1 MARKDL
7 GPVSDLIAT
16 LDLPDETKQFIA
28 EQYQAG
34 KITIQGI
41 RDLAREVATRV
52 VEAGREG
59 LTPGITKATA
69 SRDFYIA
76 LGDFDAGLT
85 GIETVVQAAENAKKV
100 GLKLEVPRPKWLK
113 DLGLPQNIQDVLYEQ
128 YKSGNITEP
137 AVEQLKN
144 YPKATGSFTWEGTT
158 VGSIGDLLSAMRN
171 AFKVSPLPVGPEA
184 DLVRTTVTNYNDKE
198 LAAESSRLNKAISS
212 GAKSYTFEGRT
223 YTLSQARDLIRP
235 LIASEVFDRNKV
247 KMGRDPELLKQQIA
261 AEKALSQSAADKAL
275 ASRQYRTALFD
286 FNRGS
291 ISEEQLRAAEEK
303 VASTGLDVE
312 RARVVAR
319 EATEPIQRRVPEGA
333 ADRAEQARFAEM
345 QRATGAPA
353 RAISAQAQRMA
364 GLAATAG
371 GGAAAA
377 PTATTPAPTSPA
389 GGGGAG
395 GGGGGG
401 GGGGT
406 RPVTR
411 QQVDAEIAST
421 GVADTAE
428 NRKAI
433 RARLAAG
440 EKIPSNWEARF
451 RQEFPQYQYLLDET
465 VFGADM
471 TALLQRA
478 VLEKWFDSDEA
489 KTLMEQG
496 FAATEYAQNTT
507 TNQQNFDKLTP
518 GNKQAQIDKYKLEIK
533 QAYGNLQIDDASLTT
548 IATKAARDAKT
559 GKGLELFIYQE
570 ALAKPVGT
578 NVYAMQTAATRAL
591 TSGEADRI
599 RQIGRDYGFQ
609 LSNQEVEDVLTGRK
623 TEEELRQSY
632 KIAAR
637 RWYKGVAEDLDA
649 GLTIDQIFK
658 PYRQYA
664 AQILEKP
671 IDQIDLVDTGG
682 APSIYSEALQGQDGP
697 LSLTEWAQ
705 KLKSDPKY
713 GYQYTSRA
721 NQEVSSVV
729 RSLEKAFGFTR

>member
-1 MARKDL
+1 MAAQDDFNKAQEALDA
-7 GPVSDLIAT
+7 GENFFYQGKSYTPAQIAT
-16 LDLPDETKQFIA
+16 QLLGAKGIITAAVKAEKSKKKSAKAASTQERRLDQRANKQRETALFNAKEELKLLENSKNFYLRGLNTGEVTEEEFNAYTATVGQVKRDINA
-28 EQYQAG
+28 MEAG
-34 KITIQGI
+34 A
-41 RDLAREVATRV
+41 LARPVLSTTGYGRYEMLETGLSAPTTQQAVDRA
-52 VEAGREG
+52 EAGRFAQTYLGQRTPLRITGEMAPVAAG
-59 LTPGITKATA
+59 EETPTTPGGAT
-69 SRDFYIA
+69 
-76 LGDFDAGLT
+76 
-85 GIETVVQAAENAKKV
+85 
-100 GLKLEVPRPKWLK
+100 
-113 DLGLPQNIQDVLYEQ
+113 
-128 YKSGNITEP
+128 
-137 AVEQLKN
+137 
-144 YPKATGSFTWEGTT
+144 
-158 VGSIGDLLSAMRN
+158 
-171 AFKVSPLPVGPEA
+171 
-184 DLVRTTVTNYNDKE
+184 
-198 LAAESSRLNKAISS
+198 
-212 GAKSYTFEGRT
+212 
-223 YTLSQARDLIRP
+223 
-235 LIASEVFDRNKV
+235 
-247 KMGRDPELLKQQIA
+247 
-261 AEKALSQSAADKAL
+261 
-275 ASRQYRTALFD
+275 
-286 FNRGS
+286 
-291 ISEEQLRAAEEK
+291 
-303 VASTGLDVE
+303 
-312 RARVVAR
+312 
-319 EATEPIQRRVPEGA
+319 
-333 ADRAEQARFAEM
+333 
-345 QRATGAPA
+345 
-353 RAISAQAQRMA
+353 
-364 GLAATAG
+364 
-371 GGAAAA
+371 
-377 PTATTPAPTSPA
+377 
-389 GGGGAG
+389 G

-401 GGGGT
+401 RGT
-406 RPVTR
+406 RRVTR

-428 NRKAI
+428 NRAAI
-433 RARLAAG
+433 RARLASG
-440 EKIPSNWEARF
+440 EKIPANWEARF

-478 VLEKWFDSDEA
+478 VLEKWFDSDELE
-489 KTLMEQG
+489 TLMEQG
-496 FAATEYAQNTT
+496 FSGTEYAQNTT
-507 TNQQNFDKLTP
+507 TAQQNFDKLTP

-570 ALAKPVGT
+570 ALAKPAGT

-623 TEEELRQSY
+623 TEDDLRQSY

-671 IDQIDLVDTGG
+671 IDQVDLVDTGG

>member
-1 MARKDL
+1 MAAQDDFNKAQEAQDAGKNFFYKGKSYTPAQIAKELLGENGLITAAVKAERAEKKAGKTATTQERRLGQRAERKRETAL
-7 GPVSDLIAT
+7 NNAREE
-16 LDLPDETKQFIA
+16 LDLLENGKNYYLTGLRAGTVTDQEFNEYTARVGQVNRDIQAMEAGALAEPTLSKTGYGRYRMLETA
-28 EQYQAG
+28 LSAPTTPQAVD
-34 KITIQGI
+34 
-41 RDLAREVATRV
+41 RA
-52 VEAGREG
+52 EAGRFAQTYLGQRTPLRITGEMAPVAAG
-59 LTPGITKATA
+59 EETPTTPGGAT
-69 SRDFYIA
+69 
-76 LGDFDAGLT
+76 
-85 GIETVVQAAENAKKV
+85 
-100 GLKLEVPRPKWLK
+100 
-113 DLGLPQNIQDVLYEQ
+113 
-128 YKSGNITEP
+128 
-137 AVEQLKN
+137 
-144 YPKATGSFTWEGTT
+144 
-158 VGSIGDLLSAMRN
+158 
-171 AFKVSPLPVGPEA
+171 
-184 DLVRTTVTNYNDKE
+184 
-198 LAAESSRLNKAISS
+198 
-212 GAKSYTFEGRT
+212 
-223 YTLSQARDLIRP
+223 
-235 LIASEVFDRNKV
+235 
-247 KMGRDPELLKQQIA
+247 
-261 AEKALSQSAADKAL
+261 
-275 ASRQYRTALFD
+275 
-286 FNRGS
+286 
-291 ISEEQLRAAEEK
+291 
-303 VASTGLDVE
+303 
-312 RARVVAR
+312 
-319 EATEPIQRRVPEGA
+319 
-333 ADRAEQARFAEM
+333 
-345 QRATGAPA
+345 
-353 RAISAQAQRMA
+353 
-364 GLAATAG
+364 
-371 GGAAAA
+371 
-377 PTATTPAPTSPA
+377 
-389 GGGGAG
+389 
-395 GGGGGG
+395 GGGGG

-406 RPVTR
+406 RRVTR

-428 NRKAI
+428 NRAAI
-433 RARLAAG
+433 RARLASG
-440 EKIPSNWEARF
+440 EKIPANWEARF

-478 VLEKWFDSDEA
+478 VLEKWFDSDELE
-489 KTLMEQG
+489 TLMEQG
-496 FAATEYAQNTT
+496 FSGTEYAQNTT

-623 TEEELRQSY
+623 TEDDLRQSY

>member
-1 MARKDL
+1 MASNEKNYPQWIKALRVPAAVKESLYQQYISGNIAVTPEEVVQNYNWGTIDTVIGMFRAL
-7 GPVSDLIAT
+7 RNVFVQDPLPTGP
-16 LDLPDETKQFIA
+16 KA
-28 EQYQAG
+28 EQVTSVVTGLDDKQLSSEFSKVRSAVAKGAQTVQFGGRNYTLTEARDIVRPLLSAEVQERTAVETGRDKELLKKKIQAE
-34 KITIQGI
+34 
-41 RDLAREVATRV
+41 RELSAAAA
-52 VEAGREG
+52 E
-59 LTPGITKATA
+59 KATA
-69 SRDFYIA
+69 SREWNTALSDFSR
-76 LGDFDAGLT
+76 GR
-85 GIETVVQAAENAKKV
+85 IE
-100 GLKLEVPRPKWLK
+100 
-113 DLGLPQNIQDVLYEQ
+113 
-128 YKSGNITEP
+128 
-137 AVEQLKN
+137 
-144 YPKATGSFTWEGTT
+144 
-158 VGSIGDLLSAMRN
+158 
-171 AFKVSPLPVGPEA
+171 EA
-184 DLVRTTVTNYNDKE
+184 DLRV
-198 LAAESSRLNKAISS
+198 AEQKAISA
-212 GAKSYTFEGRT
+212 G
-223 YTLSQARDLIRP
+223 
-235 LIASEVFDRNKV
+235 V
-247 KMGRDPELLKQQIA
+247 
-261 AEKALSQSAADKAL
+261 
-275 ASRQYRTALFD
+275 
-286 FNRGS
+286 
-291 ISEEQLRAAEEK
+291 
-303 VASTGLDVE
+303 DVE
-312 RARVVAR
+312 RARSGVAQAAVTTPPR
-319 EATEPIQRRVPEGA
+319 E
-333 ADRAEQARFAEM
+333 
-345 QRATGAPA
+345 
-353 RAISAQAQRMA
+353 RAISAQAQRLTQQA
-364 GLAATAG
+364 AATPRPIVGAG
-371 GGAAAA
+371 DRAEMARFERMR
-377 PTATTPAPTSPA
+377 PTTPVPPTTTTPTVTTPT
-389 GGGGAG
+389 
-395 GGGGGG
+395 GGGGG

-411 QQVDAEIAST
+411 QQVADEIAAT

-440 EKIPSNWEARF
+440 EKIPANWEARF

-623 TEEELRQSY
+623 TEDDLRQSY